1 MNIGILSFYRE
12 INFGATLQG
21 LSTFYYLKKA
31 GYNPIFINYYSK
43 KKDRI
48 YTPLFDKNEQTSC
61 FRTFVDEVIT
71 TQTPL
76 CHNAEEINEQI
87 EKYKIDAIIVGS
99 DAVMQHHP
107 FINRI
112 KYGGKRILRII
123 PQLPD
128 TTFPNPFW
136 GVGINDSVKMALMSV
151 STQNSEYTSFSTTT
165 KDNMYSAL
173 KRFTYYSVRDT
184 WSKKVLAYVSGGK
197 LSEQILITPDPVFNF
212 NDNVGHMIFSKK
224 DMLDKFNI
232 PEKYT
237 LISLHEQSLSYK
249 QLIDLKRLLAENEI
263 SCVALPTQFG
273 TNFRHPFDY
282 SIPSPLTPLE
292 WYSLIKYSSGY
303 VGNNMHPIVVAL
315 HNSVPCY
322 SIDIWGNT
330 DFFGKKKKDGSSK
343 VLHIMSEFG
352 VANNIA
358 NVNKG
363 KCNVNPLEIVSKL
376 LSFPT
381 EEVAKVAEKKRL
393 DYNKM
398 MKEIL
403 ESLK

>member
-136 GVGINDSVKMALMSV
+136 GVGINDSVKIEIIDTGDGINEEEIPYIWDRYYKAKG
-151 STQNSEYTSFSTTT
+151 NH
-165 KDNMYSAL
+165 
-173 KRFTYYSVRDT
+173 KRAKIGTGLG
-184 WSKKVLAYVSGGK
+184 LAIVK
-197 LSEQILITPDPVFNF
+197 NIL
-212 NDNVGHMIFSKK
+212 
-224 DMLDKFNI
+224 
-232 PEKYT
+232 
-237 LISLHEQSLSYK
+237 Q
-249 QLIDLKRLLAENEI
+249 
-263 SCVALPTQFG
+263 
-273 TNFRHPFDY
+273 
-282 SIPSPLTPLE
+282 
-292 WYSLIKYSSGY
+292 
-303 VGNNMHPIVVAL
+303 L
-315 HNSVPCY
+315 HNLRNY
-322 SIDIWGNT
+322 AAYH
-330 DFFGKKKKDGSSK
+330 KQ
-343 VLHIMSEFG
+343 
-352 VANNIA
+352 
-358 NVNKG
+358 
-363 KCNVNPLEIVSKL
+363 
-376 LSFPT
+376 
-381 EEVAKVAEKKRL
+381 
-393 DYNKM
+393 
-398 MKEIL
+398 
-403 ESLK
+403 